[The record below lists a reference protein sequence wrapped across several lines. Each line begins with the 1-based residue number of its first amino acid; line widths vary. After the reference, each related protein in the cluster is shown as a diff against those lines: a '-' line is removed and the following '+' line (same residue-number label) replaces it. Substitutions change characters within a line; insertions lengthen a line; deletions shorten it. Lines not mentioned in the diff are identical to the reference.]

1 MEGAQSASKG
11 SARLARVMY
20 VLALCTKC
28 TDHDECGDV
37 SEAEEGGREER
48 KALNVRAK
56 QLRLPC
62 QTE

>member
-1 MEGAQSASKG
+1 
-11 SARLARVMY
+11 MY

-28 TDHDECGDV
+28 TDHDECGVV
-37 SEAEEGGREER
+37 SEAEEGGEER

-56 QLRLPC
+56 VELRLPC